1 MLIFIGGV
9 MLMMLLRESFRR
21 RFQVSKIENQF
32 PKTFREKVEIW
43 PKLKYL
49 FSIIFFSSFFA
60 FFDRNRFQLQKNSFL
75 VLQNNLKKIIFFE
88 NDEECWGGRRGQFFV
103 FVSGS
108 ERHIVRLK
116 RKILFI
122 TNEELNSLAY
132 CQSIQLFKKR

>member
-1 MLIFIGGV
+1 MAASCWWCCWEKVFV
-9 MLMMLLRESFRR
+9 DDF
-21 RFQVSKIENQF
+21 RFQKSKIDFQNRFEKKSKFDRNSNIYF
-32 PKTFREKVEIW
+32 P
-43 PKLKYL
+43 L
-49 FSIIFFSSFFA
+49 FSFPRFFA